1 MIMNSFWTNTIWY
14 ILLAVLTLIQLIIVM
29 LKNKSRSLNMA
40 FYVTIL
46 GIILTFEMIIL
57 IYLGAYTYYPMILQN
72 PPLPFDDV
80 LAGNLFSQFT
90 VSATV
95 VLVSVLNLNYYWF
108 LVFPIGYGIIEES
121 FKALG
126 IYSQNWYQTW
136 MTVTLLPAGFWIAR
150 KMYEAIKSDIKPV
163 FYYIYVYFGLFPLNI
178 ISLNWGLQLLRIQD
192 FSLALLPDPIM
203 SRHFLVLM
211 QFFLLSVPMMIIYF
225 RQLKGIRAALL
236 IIIIYIIYYAGWQI
250 DLVIIKTGWFWP
262 TVTISIVWMYISILV
277 LDRLYGGIGK
287 KTR

>member
-1 MIMNSFWTNTIWY
+1 MDSFWTNTIWY
-14 ILLAVLTLIQLIIVM
+14 IMLGILTLIQLTIVM
-29 LKNKSRSLNMA
+29 LKNKSRSLNLA
-40 FYVTIL
+40 FYITIL

-57 IYLGAYTYYPMILQN
+57 IYLGAYTYYPMILKN
-72 PPLPFDDV
+72 PPLPFDDM

-95 VLVSVLNLNYYWF
+95 LLVSVLNLNLFWF
-108 LVFPIGYGIIEES
+108 LIFPIGYGIIEES

-136 MTVTLLPAGFWIAR
+136 MTVTLLPAGFGIAR
-150 KMYEAIKSDIKPV
+150 KMYEAIKSGIKPV

-178 ISLNWGLQLLRIQD
+178 INLNWGLQLLRIQD

-236 IIIIYIIYYAGWQI
+236 IIIIYIIYYAGWQM
-250 DLVIIKTGWFWP
+250 DLIIMKPGWFWP
-262 TVTISIVWMYISILV
+262 ASTISLIWMYLSILV
-277 LDRLYGGIGK
+277 LDRLYGGFKNRIK
-287 KTR
+287 